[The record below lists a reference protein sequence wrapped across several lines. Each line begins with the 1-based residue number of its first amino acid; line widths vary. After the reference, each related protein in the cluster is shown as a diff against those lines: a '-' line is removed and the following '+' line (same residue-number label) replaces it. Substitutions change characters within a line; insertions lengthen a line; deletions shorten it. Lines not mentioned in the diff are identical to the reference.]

1 MVKLTENQIVEGDN
15 GLVYRAQTVIGKKKI
30 KENQIQHRAKMR
42 REVVAGKK
50 KAAINTDLHDKIK
63 HAEKFIMER
72 RETQKNFVSQRKRK
86 YMELTHDVENRT
98 ILAIRLRGPKNITE
112 NQKVS
117 LKMLKLKSVHDA
129 VVFKATPKMIKF

>member
-63 HAEKFIMER
+63 HAEKLLWKDE
-72 RETQKNFVSQRKRK
+72 
-86 YMELTHDVENRT
+86 
-98 ILAIRLRGPKNITE
+98 
-112 NQKVS
+112 
-117 LKMLKLKSVHDA
+117 KLKKILLVREKGNIWSLL
-129 VVFKATPKMIKF
+129 MM